1 MKIGIYPGT
10 FDPVTYGHLDVIKR
24 ASKVVDYLIVGV
36 LCNVRKQPLLT
47 LQERIQLLESVTDDL
62 PNISIESFSGL
73 LVEFAKQKNANV
85 IIRGLRAVTDFEYEL
100 QLAQSNQY
108 LNSDIETIF
117 LATNVQYSFLSSS
130 MVKEIA
136 QFGGNVDAL
145 VPPKVAEFL
154 RTKYR

>member
-24 ASKVVDYLIVGV
+24 SSKLVDYLIVGV

-47 LQERIQLLESVTDDL
+47 LKERIQLLESVTDDL
-62 PNISIESFSGL
+62 PNVSVESFSGL

-100 QLAQSNQY
+100 QLAQTNQY

-136 QFGGNVDAL
+136 QFGGDINAL
-145 VPPKVAEFL
+145 VPSKVADYL
-154 RTKYR
+154 RTKFM